1 MNNLENSEKLE
12 RLEKRKEM
20 KERFI
25 KDGVPFLIKLEKTE
39 NAKEIEKEENGE
51 NNTYSVIVNGHVQ
64 GYGNYDEMLQE
75 YNLCIFVHG

>member
-25 KDGVPFLIKLEKTE
+25 KDGVPFLIKLEKAE
-39 NAKEIEKEENGE
+39 NAKKIEKEENGE
-51 NNTYSVIVNGHVQ
+51 NNTYYVIVNGHVQ

-75 YNLCIFVHG
+75 YNQYIFAHG